1 MKKVMIDLHIHSIF
15 SDGSDTIEELLNQF
29 DLLKLNMVSI
39 TDHDTVDGIR
49 AIKKKKVSSFTEIIN
64 GVELSVETAGKEIH
78 VLGYNFSMESV
89 LVKKIDYL
97 KKANMRKYIDF
108 LKSGDRF
115 REERMNLEE
124 AIALIHSSG
133 GIAVLAHPKRLSLK
147 ARQLNSLINEWKRWG
162 LDGIEC
168 FHPEHNKEEQDL
180 YVNIAAKNKMIITA
194 GSDYHGTNKKNIL
207 LGCREI
213 TDYESE
219 RISIA
224 FEERIYDQFRQ
235 SEDSAFLEL

>member
-1 MKKVMIDLHIHSIF
+1 MKEVMIDLHIHSIF

-29 DLLKLNMVSI
+29 DLLKLKMVSI

-49 AIKKKKVSSFTEIIN
+49 AIKKKKVSSFAEIIN
-64 GVELSVETAGKEIH
+64 GVELSIETAGKEIH
-78 VLGYNFSMESV
+78 LLGYNFSMESV

-97 KKANMRKYIDF
+97 KKVNMRKYIDF
-108 LKSGDRF
+108 LKSGNKF

-124 AIALIHSSG
+124 AIDLIHSSG
-133 GIAVLAHPKRLSLK
+133 GIAVLAHPKRLDLNPE
-147 ARQLNSLINEWKRWG
+147 QLNSLITEWKRWG

-168 FHPEHNKEEQDL
+168 FHPEHNKEEQDF
-180 YVNIAAKNKMIITA
+180 YANIATKNKMIITA

-224 FEERIYDQFRQ
+224 FKEKIYDRFRQ

>member
-1 MKKVMIDLHIHSIF
+1 MIDLHIHSTF

-29 DLLKLNMVSI
+29 DQLKLNIVSI

-49 AIKKKKVSSFTEIIN
+49 AIKKRKISSFTEIIN
-64 GVELSVETAGKEIH
+64 GVELSIETAGKEIH

-97 KKANMRKYIDF
+97 KKVNMRKYIDF
-108 LKSGDRF
+108 LKSGNKF

-133 GIAVLAHPKRLSLK
+133 GIAVLAHPRRLGLK
-147 ARQLNSLINEWKRWG
+147 QRQLNSFINEWRRRG

-168 FHPEHNKEEQDL
+168 FHPDHSKEEQDF
-180 YVNIAAKNKMIITA
+180 YVSIATKNKMIITA
-194 GSDYHGTNKKNIL
+194 GSDYHGTNKENIL
-207 LGCREI
+207 LGCRSI
-213 TDYESE
+213 TDDESE
-219 RISIA
+219 RISRA
-224 FEERIYDQFRQ
+224 FKERMYDQF
-235 SEDSAFLEL
+235 

>member
-1 MKKVMIDLHIHSIF
+1 
-15 SDGSDTIEELLNQF
+15 
-29 DLLKLNMVSI
+29 
-39 TDHDTVDGIR
+39 
-49 AIKKKKVSSFTEIIN
+49 
-64 GVELSVETAGKEIH
+64 
-78 VLGYNFSMESV
+78 MESV

-162 LDGIEC
+162 LDGSNVFI
-168 FHPEHNKEEQDL
+168 QS
-180 YVNIAAKNKMIITA
+180 IT
-194 GSDYHGTNKKNIL
+194 KKSKI
-207 LGCREI
+207 CM
-213 TDYESE
+213 
-219 RISIA
+219 
-224 FEERIYDQFRQ
+224 
-235 SEDSAFLEL
+235 